1 MNTLIICPFFKKNH
15 INFGRSLEA
24 EIAEFENLGQALPQI
39 TIKEIISIELKL
51 IKAGKLFG
59 SGKIR
64 EISDINSKFH
74 IGLVLVDFTLSPIQ
88 QRNLEKS
95 WHVKVLDRNGL
106 ILEIFAMRANT
117 REGVLQVELASLD
130 YQKTRLVRSWTHL
143 ERQRGGIGFMGGP
156 GETQIESDRR
166 ALSDKIVR
174 IKSSLQRVIK
184 TRSLHRSNRQ
194 RKSIPTVALIGY
206 TNTGKSSLFN
216 VLTNSDVLVKDMLF
230 ATLDP
235 TARSV
240 ELLGTGGK
248 SIIMSDTVGFISN
261 LPTQLIAAF
270 KATLEEVIN
279 ADLIIHVQDVSNEH
293 SKVQEIEVLK
303 TLKEL
308 DWRDRKQ
315 PKIINVFN
323 KIDRLSS
330 EELALLKLRCSN
342 STNKVLVSAK
352 SGAGIEYLRNQ
363 IKLNLMPKQSTE
375 VIFIR
380 YNDTKKRSWLFN
392 EKIVISEH
400 SDDVGFHVKVRW
412 SKNKKNQFVSR
423 FF

>member
-64 EISDINSKFH
+64 EISDIISKFH

-117 REGVLQVELASLD
+117 REGVLQVELASL
-130 YQKTRLVRSWTHL
+130 RSWTHL

-174 IKSSLQRVIK
+174 IKNSLQRVIK
-184 TRSLHRSNRQ
+184 TRS
-194 RKSIPTVALIGY
+194 
-206 TNTGKSSLFN
+206 
-216 VLTNSDVLVKDMLF
+216 
-230 ATLDP
+230 
-235 TARSV
+235 
-240 ELLGTGGK
+240 
-248 SIIMSDTVGFISN
+248 
-261 LPTQLIAAF
+261 
-270 KATLEEVIN
+270 
-279 ADLIIHVQDVSNEH
+279 
-293 SKVQEIEVLK
+293 
-303 TLKEL
+303 
-308 DWRDRKQ
+308 
-315 PKIINVFN
+315 
-323 KIDRLSS
+323 
-330 EELALLKLRCSN
+330 
-342 STNKVLVSAK
+342 
-352 SGAGIEYLRNQ
+352 
-363 IKLNLMPKQSTE
+363 
-375 VIFIR
+375 
-380 YNDTKKRSWLFN
+380 
-392 EKIVISEH
+392 
-400 SDDVGFHVKVRW
+400 
-412 SKNKKNQFVSR
+412 
-423 FF
+423 